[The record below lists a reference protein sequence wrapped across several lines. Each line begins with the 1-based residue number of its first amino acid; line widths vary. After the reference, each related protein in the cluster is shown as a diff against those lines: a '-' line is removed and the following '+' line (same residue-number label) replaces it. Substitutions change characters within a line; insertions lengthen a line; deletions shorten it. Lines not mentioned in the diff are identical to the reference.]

1 MLIIT
6 NMKYF
11 LNAILIIGLLNCFFP
26 VKAQQSSDIIVGSV
40 YAKGEGGLIGVSI
53 QELDATNRV
62 VSGTVTDINGDFSL
76 QIKNP
81 KNKLEFIY
89 LGYNTLRVNIG
100 NQKKFSIQMTE
111 DTKSLSEVVVTAKKK
126 VSTGTLSIPEREASM
141 AFQTIKADFQ
151 TLSVA
156 SVDEALQGQIAGL
169 DIISNSGDVGSGSTM
184 RLRGTASINANVT
197 PLIVVDD
204 VIYDAPNADTFDFVN
219 ANTENYADLLSINVD
234 DIENITVLKDGAST
248 ARWGSRAANGV
259 ISIRKKR
266 GVRGRP
272 QLRYTYRLSEKWQPR
287 GMRMLNGDEYTMLM
301 KEAYFNPLQSDAAAN
316 IKEFNYVTNDGVFPD
331 WRMYDNNTDWVG
343 AVETRGITNDHYLT
357 LSGGGE
363 RATFYI
369 SGGYYNETGS
379 IIGQNLDRYTSLM
392 NLSYYVSDRIVF
404 SSDMSFAY
412 SNQDK
417 NYNTKIDDKDYDLL
431 ALAYRKMPN
440 LGIYRED
447 ANGNSTGEY
456 YSLPQNISSSLKD
469 QLALPNP
476 VALANLAKNNVK
488 NYRLLP
494 IFRLSY
500 DLIPSN
506 DDQMLQLRAMVQF
519 DINNSTSY
527 AFLPKE
533 VTSAAWTDKNINKAD
548 NGNSKSY
555 QTTSKIELEWH
566 PKFTNK
572 NHALG
577 MTILGEMT
585 SGTSAAQSES
595 SYGMPAGIASPTTGS
610 FVSDMKSSTNY
621 WRSMDFV
628 YTAHYSYMS
637 KYNLDF
643 TYTRE
648 GSSRF
653 GPDKRFGNFGGISGR
668 WNISDEEFMKR
679 YQKWLS
685 MLAIRSSTGI
695 VGNQPDDDYLYFSKY
710 SSWSN
715 YLGSGTIRPDAIS
728 LNTLQWETT
737 RDVNIG
743 ANIGLFDDLFTADFN
758 FYNKIT
764 SNLLQKDVKIPTS
777 SGFPKYAWQNVGSV
791 QNRGWELF
799 LNLNHFINVGKFHA
813 DFNLNFANNRNTV
826 LSLSD
831 IVLAQYNGD
840 YTFKNGDYLSRL
852 QLHNSLGSIYGFRYK
867 GVYQY
872 SADNPNL
879 VASGYT
885 LGSAPIARNADG
897 SIIYDSDG
905 KPVPMY
911 FAYGTTNQYKF
922 QGGDAIYEDVNHDG
936 NINELDI
943 VYLGNSY
950 PKINGGGGFKF
961 TYDKFSVNIYSVFRY
976 GNKIVNAAR
985 MYAESMLTN
994 DNQSRAVNWRWR
1006 KEGDL
1011 TDMPRAWNQNA
1022 VSGTTLP
1029 VARNFLGSDRYVED
1043 GSFLR
1048 INQIS
1053 FNYVFPKRWLSRL
1066 AVSNASF
1073 FLTLYNVYCFTKY
1086 SGVDPE
1092 VSYDSWGVS
1101 TDNSQTPRTQSFT
1114 GGVALQF

>member
-1 MLIIT
+1 
-6 NMKYF
+6 MKHF

-26 VKAQQSSDIIVGSV
+26 AKAQQSSDIIVGNVS
-40 YAKGEGGLIGVSI
+40 AKGEGGLIGVSI

-62 VSGTVTDINGDFSL
+62 ISGTATDINGDFSL
-76 QIKNP
+76 QIKSP

-89 LGYNTLRVNIG
+89 LGYNTLVVNIG

-111 DTKSLSEVVVTAKKK
+111 NLKSLSEVLVTAKKK
-126 VSTGTLSIPEREASM
+126 VNTGTLSIPEREASM

-169 DIISNSGDVGSGSTM
+169 DIVANSGDVGAGSTM

-219 ANTENYADLLSINVD
+219 ADTENYADLLSINVD
-234 DIENITVLKDGAST
+234 DIESITVLKDGAST

-266 GVRGRP
+266 GVRGKP
-272 QLRYTYRLSEKWQPR
+272 QLRYTYRLSGKWQPQ

-301 KEAYFNPLQSDAAAN
+301 KEAYFNPMQSDAASN
-316 IKEFNYVTNDGVFPD
+316 IKEFNYITNDGVFPD
-331 WRMYDNNTDWVG
+331 WRMYDNNTDWVS
-343 AVETRGITNDHYLT
+343 AVKTTGITNDHYLT

-392 NLSYYVSDRIVF
+392 NLSYYVSDRIIF

-417 NYNTKIDDKDYDLL
+417 NYNTRIDNKDYDLL

-456 YSLPQNISSSLKD
+456 YSLPQTISSSLKD
-469 QLALPNP
+469 QLAFPNP

-500 DLIPSN
+500 DLIPRN

-548 NGNSKSY
+548 YGNSKSY

-566 PKFTNK
+566 PKFSNK

-585 SGTSAAQSES
+585 SGTGASQSES

-610 FVSDMKSSTNY
+610 FVSDMSSSTNY

-628 YTAHYSYMS
+628 YTAHYSFMS

-685 MLAIRSSTGI
+685 MLAIRSSAGI
-695 VGNQPDDDYLYFSKY
+695 VGNQPDADYLYFSKY

-715 YLGSGTIRPDAIS
+715 YLGNGTIRPDAIS

-777 SGFPKYAWQNVGSV
+777 SGFPTYAWQNVGSV

-799 LNLNHFINVGKFHA
+799 LNLNRFINVGKFHA

-840 YTFKNGDYLSRL
+840 YNYGNGEYISRL

-872 SADNPNL
+872 SIDNPNL

-897 SIIYDSDG
+897 SIIYDSKG

-922 QGGDAIYEDVNHDG
+922 QGGDAMYEDVNHDG

-950 PKINGGGGFKF
+950 PKLNGGGGFKL
-961 TYDKFSVNIYSVFRY
+961 TYDKFSVNVYAVFRY
-976 GNKIVNAAR
+976 GNKIVNTAR
-985 MYAESMLTN
+985 MNAESMLTN
-994 DNQSRAVNWRWR
+994 NNQSRAVNWRWR
-1006 KEGDL
+1006 KEGDQ

-1029 VARNFLGSDRYVED
+1029 IARNFLGSDRYVED

-1053 FNYVFPKRWLSRL
+1053 FNYVFPKSWLSKL
-1066 AVSNASF
+1066 AVTNASF